1 MASPEQWYLVTLLK
15 NEQIYNQI
23 VNIVVKIIFPFPQLT
38 LKEESITAVVGIKVS
53 TSSRNFFNVNFYV
66 FPPIKRTI
74 ELSFHRS
81 YVHLFIFLFF
91 LQLVLLFICFLKT

>member
-66 FPPIKRTI
+66 FPPLNER
-74 ELSFHRS
+74 
-81 YVHLFIFLFF
+81 
-91 LQLVLLFICFLKT
+91 